1 MEGEGDA
8 RGKRFRETLKSYDDM
23 LEMGISLNI
32 GMAAYAHCGYGY
44 WKVRLRNADLLG
56 NPTSSWQNDVVMRY
70 AEVVLLAAEAHI
82 MLNDGLGD
90 QYINMIR
97 DKAGL
102 PRLAGATMDD
112 LKKEKRLELCLEGCR
127 YQDLIR
133 WGDAAE
139 VLGEQWERI
148 PNFAGKAAD
157 GSYVLQYP
165 DINVNATYGFVEG
178 KHNLLPIPEREMNV
192 NPNMKQN
199 PGWTE

>member
-1 MEGEGDA
+1 
-8 RGKRFRETLKSYDDM
+8 
-23 LEMGISLNI
+23 
-32 GMAAYAHCGYGY
+32 
-44 WKVRLRNADLLG
+44 
-56 NPTSSWQNDVVMRY
+56 
-70 AEVVLLAAEAHI
+70 
-82 MLNDGLGD
+82 
-90 QYINMIR
+90 
-97 DKAGL
+97 
-102 PRLAGATMDD
+102 MDD